1 MNSRRN
7 IKIVG
12 LTRKLNL
19 GHVLAIIVGTVIGS
33 GVFITLPIV
42 ARETGSPML
51 AIFAWLIGGIIWI
64 PQILILAEMGTA
76 YPEEGFGYLYL
87 KKAGSKPLAFLYV
100 WTVFWTSD
108 TPSITIIALS
118 ASSAL
123 KVFCPAMDGTIIGK
137 LFAGILIIGLTYV
150 HYRDVK
156 QGGNFQI
163 FLTIAKISPLILLSV
178 AGFFYLNSDNL
189 HVTLP
194 SVDSQKSIWML
205 LVAGVAATTWS
216 YAGFPNVLYMA
227 GEIKEPRRNLPRALI
242 GSAVGITLAYTLI
255 AFATSAIVPHAK
267 LVESVGSFANPFEYL
282 PFFAKFAAAF
292 LAIAAFISMVGAASA
307 CIMVQPRIQYAIAR
321 DGLFFSIFGHVHP
334 RFQTPDYSILLQSGL
349 AILLIFVGNIEQL
362 LGYFTLS
369 YLLQNALVY
378 AALFK
383 LKKNDDYKPTYRAP
397 VWWLMTFL
405 AIAIQLYLAYGTF
418 IAYPIGGV
426 LSAIILIGSGLPI
439 YYYFKKRSEK

>member
-1 MNSRRN
+1 
-7 IKIVG
+7 
-12 LTRKLNL
+12 
-19 GHVLAIIVGTVIGS
+19 
-33 GVFITLPIV
+33 
-42 ARETGSPML
+42 ML
-51 AIFAWLIGGIIWI
+51 AVFAWLIGGIIWI
-64 PQILILAEMGTA
+64 PQILILAELGTA

-118 ASSAL
+118 ASAAL
-123 KVFCPAMDGTIIGK
+123 KIFYPALDGTILGK
-137 LFAGILIIGLTYV
+137 LFAAILIISLTYV

-163 FLTIAKISPLILLSV
+163 LITIAKILPLILLSIV
-178 AGFFYLNSDNL
+178 GLFYLQSANL
-189 HVTLP
+189 HATIPV
-194 SVDSQKSIWML
+194 VNSQKGIWTL

-216 YAGFPNVLYMA
+216 YSGFPNVLYMA
-227 GEIKEPRRNLPRALI
+227 GEIKDPRRNLPRALI
-242 GSAVGITLAYTLI
+242 GSAIGITLAYTLI
-255 AFATSAIVPHAK
+255 ALATSAIVPHAK
-267 LVESVGSFANPFEYL
+267 LVAATGSFANPFEYL
-282 PFFAKFAAAF
+282 PFFANFAAAF

-349 AILLIFVGNIEQL
+349 AIVLLLVGNIEQL

-369 YLLQNALVY
+369 YLLQNGLVY

-383 LKKNDDYKPTYRAP
+383 LKKNNDYRPTYRAP
-397 VWWLMTFL
+397 VWWLMAL
-405 AIAIQLYLAYGTF
+405 AAIATQLYLAYGTF

-426 LSAIILIGSGLPI
+426 LSAAILIGSGLPI
-439 YYYFKKRSEK
+439 YFYFNKRSGKS